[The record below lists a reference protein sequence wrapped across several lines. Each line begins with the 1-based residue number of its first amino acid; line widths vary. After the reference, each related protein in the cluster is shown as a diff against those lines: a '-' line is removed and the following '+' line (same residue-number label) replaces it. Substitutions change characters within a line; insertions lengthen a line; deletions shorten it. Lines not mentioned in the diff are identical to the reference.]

1 MKGLWIPYYILSMK
15 NVLIIVKTLTNFL
28 KFVIPLSNAHAPRK
42 KKYVY
47 VGIINLSWLKY
58 FQKLTSKEHVLESN
72 F

>member
-1 MKGLWIPYYILSMK
+1 MK

-47 VGIINLSWLKY
+47 VGIINLS
-58 FQKLTSKEHVLESN
+58 
-72 F
+72 